1 MDPPSAAAANRGDW
15 RALANRARA
24 VADHWRS
31 MHAEEAAAHAS
42 TRAARDALRGELRL
56 ARDDREAAQEVQ
68 ETALRR
74 AHAARQEEA
83 RWKARSEAQR
93 SAKVVVELEEARREL
108 RARDDAIA
116 CGGRALASAQHEAA
130 RERRRLAAERVEAT
144 ATADEQ
150 LASALKHLEVHRA
163 QAEQLG
169 AHCATLEQELMT
181 LRAANPPGAL
191 DDLRVRVAHAEAVAA
206 DATELVANARKEAS
220 SWKTKA
226 RQLIASQRLA
236 ELQKAGVGEGVN
248 GARGVW
254 PPAAPAAAR
263 ATDADGGAAKAELAQ
278 LKAEVAHWRA
288 LAAHEIARQ
297 RAFQEA
303 LWADDRFTQTTKQR
317 IGALLRESGSAPAPA
332 KRGDGPTSWR
342 GPASPT

>member
-1 MDPPSAAAANRGDW
+1 MSSRRRAASC
-15 RALANRARA
+15 ARA
-24 VADHWRS
+24 TTRS
-31 MHAEEAAAHAS
+31 
-42 TRAARDALRGELRL
+42 
-56 ARDDREAAQEVQ
+56 
-68 ETALRR
+68 RR
-74 AHAARQEEA
+74 R
-83 RWKARSEAQR
+83 
-93 SAKVVVELEEARREL
+93 
-108 RARDDAIA
+108 

-144 ATADEQ
+144 ATADER

-169 AHCATLEQELMT
+169 THCATLEQELMT

-206 DATELVANARKEAS
+206 DATELVANARKEAA

-254 PPAAPAAAR
+254 PPAAPGAR
-263 ATDADGGAAKAELAQ
+263 ATDADGGTAKAELAQ
-278 LKAEVAHWRA
+278 LKAEVAHWRSE
-288 LAAHEIARQ
+288 AAHEIARQ

-332 KRGDGPTSWR
+332 RGDGPTSWL

>member
-1 MDPPSAAAANRGDW
+1 MEIPASAAISMDPPSAAAANRGDGE
-15 RALANRARA
+15 RSQTAPAPSPTLALHA
-24 VADHWRS
+24 
-31 MHAEEAAAHAS
+31 AEEAAAHAS

-68 ETALRR
+68 ETALRARTQR
-74 AHAARQEEA
+74 AGGGALEGALRGAAVGQGRRRA
-83 RWKARSEAQR
+83 RGGATRVAR
-93 SAKVVVELEEARREL
+93 ARRRDRVRRP
-108 RARDDAIA
+108 RA
-116 CGGRALASAQHEAA
+116 GSAQHEAA

-144 ATADEQ
+144 ATADER

-254 PPAAPAAAR
+254 PPAAPAAA
-263 ATDADGGAAKAELAQ
+263 
-278 LKAEVAHWRA
+278 A
-288 LAAHEIARQ
+288 LPTPTAARQ
-297 RAFQEA
+297 R
-303 LWADDRFTQTTKQR
+303 R
-317 IGALLRESGSAPAPA
+317 
-332 KRGDGPTSWR
+332 SWR
-342 GPASPT
+342 S